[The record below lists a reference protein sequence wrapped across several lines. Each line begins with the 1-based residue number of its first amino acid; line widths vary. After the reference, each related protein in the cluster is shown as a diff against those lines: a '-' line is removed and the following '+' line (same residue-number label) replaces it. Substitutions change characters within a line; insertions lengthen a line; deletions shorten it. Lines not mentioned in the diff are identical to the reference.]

1 MTGYRGVSERK
12 GVWSWFH
19 DLFLLLQR
27 FDVSKLDS
35 FHLRPVSTSIDTLQH
50 VDRWLFNL
58 SLIVKIPRRDPF
70 SHDQLICN
78 MRNIM
83 DLSFFSSTSQNDFF
97 VGSETPDL
105 WGGTSKPAPTD
116 AQYTISLWLVAG
128 SHQSLEESCIE
139 AIGTFQ
145 WFRWA
150 ASSHLHQL
158 LDRISQQGEN
168 STVQGTIFVWQY
180 LFWEWC

>member
-83 DLSFFSSTSQNDFF
+83 DLSFFFFDIPEWFLCWQWNSRSLRGNIQTSPDRCTVYNLFMTGGRF
-97 VGSETPDL
+97 ASIVGRIVHWSD
-105 WGGTSKPAPTD
+105 W
-116 AQYTISLWLVAG
+116 
-128 SHQSLEESCIE
+128 
-139 AIGTFQ
+139 
-145 WFRWA
+145 
-150 ASSHLHQL
+150 HLSV
-158 LDRISQQGEN
+158 I
-168 STVQGTIFVWQY
+168 
-180 LFWEWC
+180 